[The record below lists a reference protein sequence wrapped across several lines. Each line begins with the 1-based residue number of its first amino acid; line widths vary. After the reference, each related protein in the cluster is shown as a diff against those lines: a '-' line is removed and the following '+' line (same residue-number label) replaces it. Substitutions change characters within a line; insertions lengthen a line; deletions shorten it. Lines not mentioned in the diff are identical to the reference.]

1 MVARDTPHRRVT
13 RSTPYALSVEGE
25 TWRLIASTSGGPK
38 GGRPPAARSWPRAA
52 RSPSSARPPSPSG
65 GRSRCLGRPLAD
77 SSVRPRR
84 RRGTRRA
91 SRSARRP
98 SPRARARPAPGPR
111 RAAAAGPPP
120 ACGPPT
126 CAAVAWA
133 RARLRQRVGRAPPGP
148 RPPRPR
154 RPSSTSS
161 QSPNCKAVSQRTV
174 GRGNVD
180 LAEAVA
186 VLVAGVLAPRVAH
199 GLVPVAP
206 VVQPGVDVVLVRVH
220 EGALGDRRLDHRPD
234 RPLADVGEHAEH
246 ALPAALEQAQDGRLV
261 LVERAPAGS
270 TPQPP
275 AAARP
280 PFFATAAGWPLWP
293 ATT

>member
-1 MVARDTPHRRVT
+1 MVAEIGNNMPGGVTP
-13 RSTPYALSVEGE
+13 PALSIQ
-25 TWRLIASTSGGPK
+25 WRLLSGFGVVRISR
-38 GGRPPAARSWPRAA
+38 GDQAGDEGAEERLPAAPGIVDELEEAEIGGQLLLRDAPVGPEPGAQQ
-52 RSPSSARPPSPSG
+52 RPEAF
-65 GRSRCLGRPLAD
+65 GRVD
-77 SSVRPRR
+77 
-84 RRGTRRA
+84 
-91 SRSARRP
+91 
-98 SPRARARPAPGPR
+98 
-111 RAAAAGPPP
+111 
-120 ACGPPT
+120 
-126 CAAVAWA
+126 
-133 RARLRQRVGRAPPGP
+133 
-148 RPPRPR
+148 
-154 RPSSTSS
+154 
-161 QSPNCKAVSQRTV
+161 
-174 GRGNVD
+174 VD

-220 EGALGDRRLDHRPD
+220 EGALGDRRLDPRPD

-246 ALPAALEQAQDGRLV
+246 DLPAALEQAQDGRLV